1 MKLSIRN
8 QLDAT
13 IESVDAGPAMTTVRA
28 LINGGHLITAA
39 ITTEAGTD
47 LQLHAGSP
55 IRILIKSTE
64 VSVAL
69 DPVGRISVR
78 NLLPG
83 RIVAVDH
90 GEVMSMVKIDIGS
103 EQVITAAITKES
115 AQELD
120 LEVGVPVTALIKA
133 TNVAVW
139 VP

>member
-28 LINGGHLITAA
+28 LINGGHIITAA
-39 ITTEAGTD
+39 ITTEAATD
-47 LQLHAGSP
+47 LQLRAGSP
-55 IRILIKSTE
+55 IRVLIKSTE
-64 VSVAL
+64 VSVAS
-69 DPVGRISVR
+69 DPVGRVSIR

-90 GEVMSMVKIDIGS
+90 GEVMSTVKIDIGS
-103 EQVITAAITKES
+103 DQVLTAAITKES

-120 LEVGVPVTALIKA
+120 LEAGAPVTALIKA